1 MSAHSPKPKRPRRVP
16 RVAVFVVLILIA
28 MSWVPFAL
36 VALKRTTITS
46 NPPIHIFQD
55 MDVQPK
61 LKTQAVDET
70 FNDRRAMREP
80 IVGTVARGELNADD
94 HYFRGYETDPATGE
108 PVLVANGDK
117 QDYKWFADY
126 PQQVDI
132 TKALLERGQERYNI
146 YCAPCHGLT
155 GRGNGM
161 VHKRAIQRG
170 AAATGWTAPSS
181 IVAVDGDGKSTY
193 SPHGSVPTSNGRL
206 FNVISHGIRTMPGYA
221 SQISVDDRWA
231 IVAYVRALQLSQN
244 ARLEDVPAEDRPG
257 LR

>member
-126 PQQVDI
+126 PEQVDI
-132 TKALLERGQERYNI
+132 TRQLLERGQEERI
-146 YCAPCHGLT
+146 T
-155 GRGNGM
+155 GASPLRFFGVRLVWSHM
-161 VHKRAIQRG
+161 IEALFASASRKFR
-170 AAATGWTAPSS
+170 WT
-181 IVAVDGDGKSTY
+181 
-193 SPHGSVPTSNGRL
+193 
-206 FNVISHGIRTMPGYA
+206 
-221 SQISVDDRWA
+221 
-231 IVAYVRALQLSQN
+231 
-244 ARLEDVPAEDRPG
+244 
-257 LR
+257 